1 LDGDPIDPAASDLS
15 GVSHPTPAAVPV
27 DRNRRPRDKDLRR
40 SLLITKEVPPMC
52 DFGRFLLLVC
62 IAVAFGLA
70 GSCAQNETTEE
81 QLTAIS
87 VDSMEGVLTKSGVT
101 LDGSVSSDGN
111 GSLRVDADSSM
122 TVRLYEIAD
131 PDVEDALLTYRA
143 KMKTEGITGRA
154 YLEMWCRLPGQ
165 GEFFSRGLQA
175 PVSGTTDWTSQEIHF
190 RLEKGQNPDLVKL
203 NVVIDGEGRLW
214 IDDIV
219 LAKGPLR

>member
-1 LDGDPIDPAASDLS
+1 VRDF
-15 GVSHPTPAAVPV
+15 
-27 DRNRRPRDKDLRR
+27 NRFP
-40 SLLITKEVPPMC
+40 
-52 DFGRFLLLVC
+52 LLVA
-62 IAVAFGLA
+62 IALVFAFCA
-70 GSCAQNETTEE
+70 GCAQSETTEE
-81 QLTAIS
+81 QLTAIP

-101 LDGSVSSDGN
+101 LDESVSSDGN

-143 KMKTEGITGRA
+143 KMKTEEVAGQA
-154 YLEMWCRLPGQ
+154 YLEMWCRFPGK

-203 NVVIDGEGRLW
+203 NVVMDGEGRLW

-219 LAKGPLR
+219 LERGPLR